1 MMNGEDARQVL
12 VSVLVSVVVPC
23 FNEESGVAE
32 LHRRVATVCRQC
44 VADAYE
50 IVLVN
55 DGSIDA
61 TWLALKALAESDEH
75 VLAVNLSRN
84 FGHQIALS
92 AGLKVCSG
100 NRVLILDA
108 DLQDPPEL
116 LPQMMEKMD
125 KPCDVVYGRRLTR
138 AGESLFKRATAYL
151 FYRLLNQLVDVPIPA
166 DTGDFRLLS
175 RRVVDTINQ
184 MPEHHRFMRGMVSWV
199 GFAQEEIA
207 YERAPRLSGTSKYPL
222 AKMLR
227 FAGDAITGFSVRP
240 LRIAAYLGI
249 GFGALGLVLMIYV
262 LISYFMMQTVRGW
275 TSLAAIILVLG
286 SAQLFVIGL
295 IGEYLGR
302 LYIESKGRP
311 LFIIKELVSLR
322 KAHGIAPTLSSPD
335 GDDPRLSE
343 SHRAEFS

>member
-1 MMNGEDARQVL
+1 MSEGNAGGIL
-12 VSVLVSVVVPC
+12 LSVVIPC
-23 FNEESGVAE
+23 FNEESGIAE
-32 LHRRVATVCRQC
+32 VYRSVTGVCRAC
-44 VADAYE
+44 VGAAYE

-55 DGSIDA
+55 DGSRDR
-61 TWLALKALAESDEH
+61 TWPEIRTLAESDEH
-75 VLAVNLSRN
+75 VVAVSLSRN

-92 AGLKVCSG
+92 AGLKVCCG
-100 NRVLILDA
+100 ERVLVLDA

-116 LPQMMEKMD
+116 LPQMMAQMD

-138 AGESLFKRATAYL
+138 AGETLFKRATAYL
-151 FYRLLNQLVDVPIPA
+151 FYRILNQLVDVPVPP
-166 DTGDFRLLS
+166 DTGDFRLMS
-175 RRVVDTINQ
+175 RRVVDAINE

-199 GFAQEEIA
+199 GFSQEEIA
-207 YERAPRLSGTSKYPL
+207 YERAPRLSGASKYPL

-249 GFGALGLVLMIYV
+249 GFGALALILMGYV
-262 LISYFMMQTVRGW
+262 LISYLTAQTVRGW
-275 TSLAAIILVLG
+275 ASLAAIVLLLG

-311 LFIIKELVSLR
+311 LFVISDLICLRNGARPDLDALRSLSDARRVSQR
-322 KAHGIAPTLSSPD
+322 TDPSPISRTA
-335 GDDPRLSE
+335 G
-343 SHRAEFS
+343 